1 VDILQEHLIRAR
13 ASGGVFARSAAV
25 PPWGIRFPGTIQLAV
40 HAVVRGRA
48 WLWTDHGGDP
58 LELAPGDLALV
69 RGGPDHY
76 IAHEPGARCVLPGEF
91 RSLPADDTALSAPGS
106 AVFLCGAYRFAG
118 DIGAGLVAALPPVLP
133 LPASMDD
140 PIHQVVTLLSR
151 EMLLAE
157 PGKQTVLDRLLDVLV
172 VLGLRA
178 GLTRSETA
186 PPWFRAASDPRLSP
200 ALEAMHASPA
210 KPWTVDDL
218 ARLCNMSRATFARV
232 FQQALGQAPMQY
244 LADWRMT
251 LARDLLLAQEAT
263 LDEIAAQAGYSS
275 VYAFATAFRRHHG
288 EPPRRW
294 QEHALAATPATDPA
308 HGTHTCAGGGPA
320 HRLSGRWPRFLEG
333 LLRFGGVQGCWL
345 LPSLMICM
353 VRSWSSARRA
363 RSFFALSNRGWYSA
377 SWAGVSFLVTVL
389 PAILRVHSA

>member
-25 PPWGIRFPGTIQLAV
+25 PPWGIRFPGVIQLAV
-40 HAVVRGRA
+40 HAVVRGHA
-48 WLWTDHGGDP
+48 WLWTDQGGDP

-69 RGGPDHY
+69 RGGPDHFV
-76 IAHEPGARCVLPGEF
+76 AHEPGARCVLPDAF
-91 RSLPADDTALSAPGS
+91 RSLPADDAALSAPGS

-178 GLTRSETA
+178 GLARTETA
-186 PPWFRAASDPRLSP
+186 PPWFHAASDPRLAPSLQ
-200 ALEAMHASPA
+200 AVHASA
-210 KPWTVDDL
+210 GKPWTVDDL
-218 ARLCNMSRATFARV
+218 ARLCNLSRATFARV
-232 FQQALGQAPMQY
+232 FHQALGQAPMQY

-251 LARDLLLAQEAT
+251 LARDLLLAQETT
-263 LDEIAAQAGYSS
+263 LDEIAAQVGYSS

-308 HGTHTCAGGGPA
+308 HGIHA
-320 HRLSGRWPRFLEG
+320 
-333 LLRFGGVQGCWL
+333 
-345 LPSLMICM
+345 
-353 VRSWSSARRA
+353 
-363 RSFFALSNRGWYSA
+363 
-377 SWAGVSFLVTVL
+377 
-389 PAILRVHSA
+389 

>member
-1 VDILQEHLIRAR
+1 MIARQSESFNELDSHSFAQDTQLMDVLQEHLIRAR

-58 LELAPGDLALV
+58 LELIPGDLALV

-91 RSLPADDTALSAPGS
+91 PSLPADDAALSAPS
-106 AVFLCGAYRFAG
+106 CAVFLCGAYRFAG
-118 DIGAGLVAALPPVLP
+118 DIGRGLVAALPPVLS
-133 LPASMDD
+133 LPASVDD

-200 ALEAMHASPA
+200 ALEAVHASAA

-251 LARDLLLAQEAT
+251 LARDLLLAQDAT
-263 LDEIAAQAGYSS
+263 IDEIAAHTGYSS

-294 QEHALAATPATDPA
+294 QQRELAAVPADDPA
-308 HGTHTCAGGGPA
+308 HGSH
-320 HRLSGRWPRFLEG
+320 
-333 LLRFGGVQGCWL
+333 
-345 LPSLMICM
+345 I
-353 VRSWSSARRA
+353 
-363 RSFFALSNRGWYSA
+363 
-377 SWAGVSFLVTVL
+377 
-389 PAILRVHSA
+389 